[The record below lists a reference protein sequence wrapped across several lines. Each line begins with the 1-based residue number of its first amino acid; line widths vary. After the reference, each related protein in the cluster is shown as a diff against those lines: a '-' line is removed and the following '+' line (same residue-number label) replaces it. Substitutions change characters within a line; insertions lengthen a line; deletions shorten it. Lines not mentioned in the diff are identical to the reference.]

1 MNSMNDNESM
11 MQLVR
16 NQNAAYRYAV
26 LASCFPSML
35 DPTTQNR
42 PGAFSAWPLVPP
54 TQLQNART
62 MFAAS
67 HIASS
72 NNGQALLVHQ
82 RLQAAR
88 LRMAQESLLAARLRY
103 PLTHVA
109 AAAAAAAAT
118 STTIRDCT
126 SHENHGR
133 IERQSIEQGRF
144 NLDNALLSTLN
155 DSVETSVARMHKVP
169 PHSAKH
175 KRAVRKK
182 PKDQPKRALS
192 AYNIFFQE
200 ERQRIMKESP
210 SPDISTTQQSSTQH
224 RSGRPSPHRKIG
236 FVRLAQTVAE
246 RWQGQSAAQV
256 AYYQDKANQ
265 DKKRFQDAM
274 IAYRAS
280 KQGVPTSDEE

>member
-11 MQLVR
+11 MQ
-16 NQNAAYRYAV
+16 NAAYRYAV
-26 LASCFPSML
+26 LASSFPSML
-35 DPTTQNR
+35 DTPMTQNR
-42 PGAFSAWPLVPP
+42 PGAFSALPLAPP
-54 TQLQNART
+54 THLQSART
-62 MFAAS
+62 MFTAS
-67 HIASS
+67 HIARS

-109 AAAAAAAAT
+109 AVAAAAAA
-118 STTIRDCT
+118 TTIRDCT

-133 IERQSIEQGRF
+133 TGRQSIEQGRF

-155 DSVETSVARMHKVP
+155 DSVETSVARTHKVP

-210 SPDISTTQQSSTQH
+210 SPDISTTQQSSTHH
-224 RSGRPSPHRKIG
+224 RTGRPSPHRKIG

-280 KQGVPTSDEE
+280 KEGVPTSDEE